1 MIYLLL
7 GFAAGYIFRSRRDQI
22 KAWID
27 QAIEKMRGSD

>member
-1 MIYLLL
+1 MIGLLL
-7 GFAAGYIFRSRRDQI
+7 GFAAGCIPRSRRDQN